1 VASLK
6 QIQILDLRE
15 REIMNINL
23 IDHNDT
29 EWERTI
35 AITYQGKSYL
45 INLSWSMYN
54 GYEIKGFD
62 KLPES
67 LRNQYESKYDLAS
80 ELDEATYN
88 KAYNK
93 EEINA

>member
-1 VASLK
+1 MK
-6 QIQILDLRE
+6 
-15 REIMNINL
+15 INL
-23 IDHNDT
+23 LNHNDT
-29 EWERTI
+29 EWEREI

-45 INLSWSMYN
+45 IQLSWAREH
-54 GYEIKGFD
+54 GYEIEGFE

-67 LRNQYESKYDLAS
+67 LRNEYESKYDLAS

-93 EEINA
+93 EEDNA

>member
-1 VASLK
+1 
-6 QIQILDLRE
+6 
-15 REIMNINL
+15 MNINL
-23 IDHNDT
+23 INHNNT
-29 EWERTI
+29 EWERVI

-45 INLSWSMYN
+45 INLSWARDN
-54 GYEIKGFD
+54 GYEMKGFD

-67 LRNQYESKYDLAS
+67 LRNQYESQYDLAS

-93 EEINA
+93 EEVNENN

>member
-1 VASLK
+1 
-6 QIQILDLRE
+6 
-15 REIMNINL
+15 MNINL

>member
-1 VASLK
+1 
-6 QIQILDLRE
+6 
-15 REIMNINL
+15 MNINL
-23 IDHNDT
+23 INHNDT
-29 EWERTI
+29 EWERVI

-45 INLSWSMYN
+45 INLSWARDN
-54 GYEIKGFD
+54 GYEMKGFD

-67 LRNQYESKYDLAS
+67 LRNQYESQYDLAS

-93 EEINA
+93 EGDNE

>member
-1 VASLK
+1 MG
-6 QIQILDLRE
+6 E

-23 IDHNDT
+23 IEHNDT

-35 AITYQGKSYL
+35 AITYQGESYL
-45 INLSWSMYN
+45 INLSWARNN
-54 GYEIKGFD
+54 GYEMKGFD

-67 LRNQYESKYDLAS
+67 LRNEYESQYDLAS
-80 ELDEATYN
+80 ELDEATYA

-93 EEINA
+93 EEANV

>member
-1 VASLK
+1 
-6 QIQILDLRE
+6 
-15 REIMNINL
+15 MNINL

-29 EWERTI
+29 EWERVI

>member
-1 VASLK
+1 MKV
-6 QIQILDLRE
+6 
-15 REIMNINL
+15 NL
-23 IDHNDT
+23 IDHNDI

-45 INLSWSMYN
+45 INLSWARGE

-67 LRNQYESKYDLAS
+67 LRNKYGSEYESEYEFAS
-80 ELDEATYN
+80 ELDEATHN

-93 EEINA
+93 EEVNENN

>member
-1 VASLK
+1 
-6 QIQILDLRE
+6 
-15 REIMNINL
+15 MNINL

-29 EWERTI
+29 EWERVI
-35 AITYQGKSYL
+35 AITYQGESYL
-45 INLSWSMYN
+45 INLSWARDN
-54 GYEIKGFD
+54 GYEIEGFD

-67 LRNQYESKYDLAS
+67 LRNQYETKYDLAS

-93 EEINA
+93 EEVNENS

>member
-1 VASLK
+1 
-6 QIQILDLRE
+6 
-15 REIMNINL
+15 
-23 IDHNDT
+23 
-29 EWERTI
+29 
-35 AITYQGKSYL
+35 
-45 INLSWSMYN
+45 MYN

-80 ELDEATYN
+80 ELDEATYA

-93 EEINA
+93 EGANV

>member
-1 VASLK
+1 
-6 QIQILDLRE
+6 
-15 REIMNINL
+15 MNINL

-35 AITYQGKSYL
+35 AITYQGNSYL

-93 EEINA
+93 EEVNENN

>member
-1 VASLK
+1 
-6 QIQILDLRE
+6 
-15 REIMNINL
+15 MNINL

-45 INLSWSMYN
+45 INLSWARDN
-54 GYEIKGFD
+54 GYEMKGFD

-67 LRNQYESKYDLAS
+67 LRNQYEDEYDLAS
-80 ELDEATYN
+80 ELDEATYA

-93 EEINA
+93 EEVNENN

>member
-1 VASLK
+1 
-6 QIQILDLRE
+6 
-15 REIMNINL
+15 MNINL

-35 AITYQGKSYL
+35 AITYQGNSYL

-93 EEINA
+93 EEVNV

>member
-1 VASLK
+1 
-6 QIQILDLRE
+6 
-15 REIMNINL
+15 MNINL

-35 AITYQGKSYL
+35 AITYQGNSYL

-62 KLPES
+62 KLPDS
-67 LRNQYESKYDLAS
+67 LRNQYESQYDLAS
-80 ELDEATYN
+80 ELDEATYA

-93 EEINA
+93 EGDNV